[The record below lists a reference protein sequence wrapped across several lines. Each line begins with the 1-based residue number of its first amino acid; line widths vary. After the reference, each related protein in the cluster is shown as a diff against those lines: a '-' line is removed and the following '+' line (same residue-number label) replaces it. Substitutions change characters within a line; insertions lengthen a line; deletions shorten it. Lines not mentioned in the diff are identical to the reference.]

1 MLIKLKQFC
10 SNCKQYTYKFNVQK
24 KKNKKRKKKQANKPK
39 NSKIFFCRWIKM
51 NTLEISPFQRTSN
64 KKPLKQYKNT
74 RRKVAEANICTL
86 C

>member
-1 MLIKLKQFC
+1 
-10 SNCKQYTYKFNVQK
+10 
-24 KKNKKRKKKQANKPK
+24 
-39 NSKIFFCRWIKM
+39 M

>member
-1 MLIKLKQFC
+1 M
-10 SNCKQYTYKFNVQK
+10 YK
-24 KKNKKRKKKQANKPK
+24 KKKKKEKKKKRKQANKPK